1 MAHNGDPTLSLQIT
15 DVKPTPFITADGL
28 HQVTVF
34 LKSTRAFANV
44 WGKITLAGFAPNTVN
59 LGKISRGKS
68 EHSLLLPDTNSVLR
82 PGETTALKIELYAT
96 ENCDGA
102 PLTVYE
108 NPNWERTRHWQFY
121 LSQMMHTD
129 LGYTDYQETL
139 RPLFT
144 SYLNTAKGYI
154 KASESRENETEKYK
168 FAVESSWAVTAAY
181 MKEQNAEELEELADL
196 IKQGKVM
203 VGAGKYNCTMEC
215 FGTEETARAAYH
227 SKRIVPDRL
236 HAPSSDTL
244 RMFDNPAVSKSYVDI
259 ANSAGIKYAIHSMNP
274 DRSPYHKEKLYDIF
288 YMTGFNPENKLLI
301 FNGKSY
307 GENYGFC
314 GNYEN
319 PKKGDAKMAAKTLL
333 GLIEKLEAKT
343 GRTAYPY
350 DKFPLPLIPFG
361 DNKPPLDT
369 QIKIAN
375 EVNGNWQAKGYAY
388 PKIIAA
394 FPEQFFAELEQE
406 YSALIPVETGTEEN
420 WWNDGWGT
428 TAHESGTNKRNSNL
442 LPVAETAASFAS
454 LNFGET
460 YPYDDLFEAWER
472 CSVYNEHTWG
482 FNTYKDCDEYHQQFE
497 WKRSNALGANALVE
511 KTMDSAL
518 HTLAKHTKTAGQSI
532 FVYNALNKQRTDI
545 VSVELGEDF
554 PKTFCIYNG
563 GESVAYEKNGNTVTF
578 VAKDIPAMG
587 YKVFSVVS
595 APEKP
600 VFKGKTTCDGLCAE
614 SPFYRLT
621 LNRDG
626 TVQSIL
632 DKENGNREIV
642 DGYAEVKWNQYQYY
656 DDFGIPFSNMG
667 AKFTDK
673 KWKLYRPKEE
683 NTTIQMVPTAYGMK
697 IVVLTGTFRA
707 GSILQ
712 TITLYDDIARID
724 IDNKVLKSPLPKL
737 QHKEEA
743 FYTFPFKADKGYE
756 IRCDLPVGNTAE
768 GEQVFGTSTDWYTVN
783 KWVNVYDK
791 KDNYR
796 MTLALKTAS
805 LVQFGERRTGNW
817 SFDYKSEQPCIYS
830 YVFNNMWQTNFQGDQ
845 PGTAEFSYSVSTEK
859 GNSIEHINQFA
870 LCIAEPLQAVA
881 VQNTGESDKYA
892 TETATFMTL
901 SHENVMVTTLK
912 AAEPNGDG
920 LIVRF
925 HEFGGKS
932 ADNVT
937 ATFAKEIVSYTE
949 TDIVENDMGTET
961 KDAVLRFSLKPYEMK
976 TFRIKT
982 AQTLPSVTGVKAVF
996 STTALPRA
1004 KHYQKARVTE
1014 LLDKKDTFQGVAVSW
1029 EALAGA
1035 LYYEVFR
1042 TKQGG
1047 EPLFLGATKNT
1058 AWFDTQVTSEI
1069 CEKYQYAVRAVGCG
1083 QKGEF
1088 SAAVS
1093 PVCGETQEGCIFE
1106 APILHGVPREK
1117 NRIDLYWTPV
1127 QSIFPVSH
1135 YEIYRNGKLIGKT
1148 TDSYIT
1154 SYRDYGAR
1162 FGEEYE
1168 YRVCAVDTS
1177 GTRSESNKL
1186 TLNLKD
1192 EFLEKQDSPLAT
1204 TKKRRWQK

>member
-1 MAHNGDPTLSLQIT
+1 MQNAESKTALQMT
-15 DVKPTPFITADGL
+15 AVKPTPFITNDGF
-28 HQVTVF
+28 QKVTVYF
-34 LKSTRAFANV
+34 KSRCTNLHL
-44 WGKITLAGFAPNTVN
+44 WGKIAIAACTPFTVDF
-59 LGKISRGKS
+59 GKISRGKS
-68 EHSLLLPDTNSVLR
+68 EQSILLPDTNGILR
-82 PGETTALKIELYAT
+82 PGETTTLKIELY
-96 ENCDGA
+96 ENEALDGT

-108 NPNWERTRHWQFY
+108 NTNWERTRHWQFY

-154 KASESRENETEKYK
+154 KDSESRENEPEKYK

-181 MKEQNAEELEELADL
+181 MQQQNAEELEELADL
-196 IKQGKVM
+196 IKQDKVM

-274 DRSPYHKEKLYDIF
+274 DRSPYHKEKLYNLF

-307 GENYGFC
+307 GENYGFQ

-319 PKKGDAKMAAKTLL
+319 HKKGNAKMAAEALL

-375 EVNGNWQAKGYAY
+375 EVNRNWQAKGFAY

-394 FPEQFFAELEQE
+394 FPEQFFSELEQE

-428 TAHESGTNKRNSNL
+428 TAYESGINKRNSNL
-442 LPVAETAASFAS
+442 LPLAETAASFAS
-454 LNFGET
+454 LHYGET

-497 WKRSNALGANALVE
+497 WKRANALGAKALVE
-511 KTMDSAL
+511 KTIDSAMK
-518 HTLAKHTKTAGQSI
+518 TLASHTKTAGQSI
-532 FVYNALNKQRTDI
+532 FVYNALNMQRTDI
-545 VSVELGEDF
+545 VSVELGKDF
-554 PKTFCIYNG
+554 PEFFCIYSG
-563 GESVAYEKNGNTVTF
+563 GESVPYEKNGNTVTF
-578 VAKDIPAMG
+578 VASDVPTMG
-587 YKVFSVVS
+587 YKVFSVVP
-595 APEKP
+595 AAEKP
-600 VFKGKTTCDGLCAE
+600 VFKGKTIYDGLCVE

-632 DKENGNREIV
+632 DKQNGNREIV
-642 DGYAEVKWNQYQYY
+642 DSAAEVKWNQYQYY

-667 AKFTDK
+667 AKFTDR
-673 KWKLYRPKEE
+673 KWKLYQPTEE
-683 NTTIQMVPTAYGMK
+683 NCTIQMISTAYGMK

-707 GSILQ
+707 GSILE
-712 TITLYDDIARID
+712 TITLYDDIPRID

-743 FYTFPFKADKGYE
+743 FYTFPFQANKGYE
-756 IRCDLPVGNTAE
+756 IRYDLPVGNTKE
-768 GEQVFGTSTDWYTVN
+768 GEQIFGTSTDWYTVN

-791 KDNYR
+791 KDDYR

-817 SFDYKSEQPCIYS
+817 SFDYKSEKPYIYS

-845 PGTAEFSYSVSTEK
+845 PGIAEFSYSVSTEK

-870 LCIAEPLQAVA
+870 LCIAKPLQAVA
-881 VQNTGESDKYA
+881 VQNTGESDK
-892 TETATFMTL
+892 TAVESASFMTL

-912 AAEPNGDG
+912 ASEPNGDG

-925 HEFGGKS
+925 HEFGGKN

-937 ATFAKEIVSYTE
+937 AAFAKEIAFYTE
-949 TDIVENDMGTET
+949 TDIVENDIGMET
-961 KDAVLRFSLKPYEMK
+961 KDTVLRFSLKPYEMK

-982 AQTLPSVTGVKAVF
+982 VQEMPKVAGVKAVCM
-996 STTALPRA
+996 TTSLPRNE
-1004 KHYQKARVTE
+1004 HYQKARIAE
-1014 LLDKKDTFQGVAVSW
+1014 LTKGKTSLSGVAVTW
-1029 EALAGA
+1029 KPLTNAMF
-1035 LYYEVFR
+1035 YEVFR
-1042 TKQGG
+1042 LKDG
-1047 EPLFLGATKNT
+1047 ESVFIGATKNT

-1069 CEKYQYAVRAVGCG
+1069 YEKYQYAVRAVGCG

-1088 SAAVS
+1088 SVAVS
-1093 PVCGETQEGCIFE
+1093 PACGETQEGCIFE
-1106 APILHGVPREK
+1106 APILHSVPREK

-1135 YEIYRNGKLIGKT
+1135 YEIYR
-1148 TDSYIT
+1148 
-1154 SYRDYGAR
+1154 
-1162 FGEEYE
+1162 
-1168 YRVCAVDTS
+1168 
-1177 GTRSESNKL
+1177 
-1186 TLNLKD
+1186 
-1192 EFLEKQDSPLAT
+1192 
-1204 TKKRRWQK
+1204 

>member
-1 MAHNGDPTLSLQIT
+1 MQRTKSLDTVQIT
-15 DVKPTPFITADGL
+15 TVKPTPFVTTDGF
-28 HQVTVF
+28 QQATVYF
-34 LKSTRAFANV
+34 KTKRPVHLF
-44 WGKITLAGFAPNTVN
+44 GKITVDNHTPYTVDF
-59 LGKISRGKS
+59 GKIPRGKS
-68 EHSLLLPDTNSVLR
+68 EHSVCLPDTNGDLR
-82 PGETTALKIELYAT
+82 PGETTALKIELYTAET
-96 ENCDGA
+96 CDGT
-102 PLTVYE
+102 PLSVFE

-154 KASESRENETEKYK
+154 KDSESRESEPEKYK

-181 MKEQNAEELEELADL
+181 MQQQNAEELEELAEL

-236 HAPSSDTL
+236 PAPTSDTL

-274 DRSPYHKEKLYDIF
+274 DRSPYHKEKLYDLF
-288 YMTGFNPENKLLI
+288 YMTGFNPDNRLLI

-307 GENYGFC
+307 GDNYGFC

-319 PKKGDAKMAAKTLL
+319 PKKGDATVAAKTLL
-333 GLIEKLEAKT
+333 RLIAQLEAKT

-375 EVNGNWQAKGYAY
+375 EVNRNWQAKGFAY

-394 FPEQFFAELEQE
+394 FPEQFFADVEQE
-406 YSALIPVETGTEEN
+406 YGALIPIENGTEEN

-428 TAHESGTNKRNSNL
+428 TAYESGTNKRNSNL

-454 LNFGET
+454 LHYGEA
-460 YPYDDLFEAWER
+460 YPYDDLATAWER

-482 FNTYKDCDEYHQQFE
+482 FNQYKDCDEYHQQFE
-497 WKRSNALGANALVE
+497 WKRANALGANALIE
-511 KTMDSAL
+511 KTVDSTMHAL
-518 HTLAKHTKTAGQSI
+518 ANHTKTAGQNI
-532 FVYNALNKQRTDI
+532 FVYNPLNRQRTDM
-545 VSVELGEDF
+545 VSVKLDEDF
-554 PKTFCIYNG
+554 PKFFCIYSG
-563 GESVAYEKNGNTVTF
+563 GESVPYTQDGNTVTF
-578 VAKDIPAMG
+578 VARDIPALG
-587 YKVFSVVS
+587 YKVFAVLP
-595 APEKP
+595 AAEKL
-600 VFKGKTTCDGLCAE
+600 VFQGKTTYDGLCAE
-614 SPFYRLT
+614 SPFYRIT

-632 DKENGNREIV
+632 DKQNGNRELV
-642 DGYAEVKWNQYQYY
+642 DSSAAVKWNQYQYY

-673 KWKLYRPKEE
+673 KWKLYQPKEE
-683 NTTIQMVPTAYGMK
+683 NTTIQMVPTAYGLK

-712 TITLYDDIARID
+712 TITLYDEIARID

-743 FYTFPFKADKGYE
+743 FYTFPFKTGKGYE
-756 IRCDLPVGNTAE
+756 IRYDLPVGNAKE
-768 GEQVFGTSTDWYTVN
+768 GEQVFGTSTDWYTAN

-791 KDNYR
+791 QDDYR

-817 SFDYKSEQPCIYS
+817 SFDYKSEKPYIYS

-845 PGTAEFSYSVSTEK
+845 PGTAEFSYSLSSEK

-870 LCIAEPLQAVA
+870 WNIATPLQAVA
-881 VQNTGESDKYA
+881 VQNAGESDA
-892 TETATFMTL
+892 STAESASFMQI
-901 SHENVMVTTLK
+901 SHENVMVSTLK
-912 AAEPNGDG
+912 TAEPNGDG

-925 HEFGGKS
+925 HEFGGKN

-937 ATFAKEIVSYTE
+937 ATFAKEIASYTE
-949 TDIVENDMGTET
+949 TDIVENDMGSEIQ
-961 KDAVLRFSLKPYEMK
+961 DSVLHFSLKPYEMK

-982 AQTLPSVTGVKAVF
+982 VQKLPKVTGVKAVF
-996 STTALPRA
+996 GTTALPRGE
-1004 KHYQKARVTE
+1004 HYQKARVAE
-1014 LLDKKDTFQGVAVSW
+1014 LLGNKEVLQGVAVSW
-1029 EALAGA
+1029 EPLAGA
-1035 LYYEVFR
+1035 LFYEVFR
-1042 TKQGG
+1042 AKQGG

-1058 AWFDTQVTSEI
+1058 AWFDTQVTKEI
-1069 CEKYQYAVRAVGCG
+1069 FEKYRYCIRAVGCG
-1083 QKGEF
+1083 RKGVF
-1088 SAAVS
+1088 SDAAS
-1093 PVCGETQEGCIFE
+1093 PVYGETAVGCIFE
-1106 APILHGVPREK
+1106 APVLHAVPREQ

-1127 QSIFPVSH
+1127 QSKLPVSH
-1135 YEIYRNGKLIGKT
+1135 YEIFRNGKRIYKT
-1148 TDSYIT
+1148 TDAYVT
-1154 SYRDYGAR
+1154 SYRDYGAQ
-1162 FGEEYE
+1162 FGHQYLYAVE
-1168 YRVCAVDTS
+1168 AVDTN
-1177 GTRSESNKL
+1177 GTHLESNKI
-1186 TLNLKD
+1186 TIRHTD
-1192 EFLEKQDSPLAT
+1192 EFFERQNSPVAVT
-1204 TKKRRWQK
+1204 AKHRWQK

>member
-1 MAHNGDPTLSLQIT
+1 MQTNANKTAVQMLA
-15 DVKPTPFITADGL
+15 VKPTPFITSDGF
-28 HQVTVF
+28 QKVTVT
-34 LKSTRAFANV
+34 LTSKRKYIQL
-44 WGKITLAGFAPNTVN
+44 WGKITVAEHIPYTVSF
-59 LGKISRGKS
+59 GKISRGKS
-68 EHSLLLPDTNSVLR
+68 EHSILVPDTNGDLR
-82 PGETTALKIELYAT
+82 PGDTTTLKIALYT
-96 ENCDGA
+96 LESCDGA

-108 NPNWERTRHWQFY
+108 NPNWARTRHWQFY

-154 KASESRENETEKYK
+154 KDSESRENEPEKYK

-307 GENYGFC
+307 GDNYGFC

-319 PKKGDAKMAAKTLL
+319 PKKGDAKMAAETLL
-333 GLIEKLEAKT
+333 GLIETLEAKT

-375 EVNGNWQAKGYAY
+375 EVNRNWQAQGFVY

-442 LPVAETAASFAS
+442 LPLAETAASFAS
-454 LNFGET
+454 LNYGET

-482 FNTYKDCDEYHQQFE
+482 FNQYKDCDEYHQQFE
-497 WKRSNALGANALVE
+497 WKRSNALGANALAE
-511 KTMDSAL
+511 KTIDRAMKAL
-518 HTLAKHTKTAGQSI
+518 ASHTKTAGQSI

-554 PKTFCIYNG
+554 PETFCIYNG
-563 GESVAYEKNGNTVTF
+563 GESVPYEKNGNTVTF
-578 VAKDIPAMG
+578 VASDVPPVG

-595 APEKP
+595 AAEKP
-600 VFKGKTTCDGLCAE
+600 TFKGKTTYDGLCAE
-614 SPFYRLT
+614 SPYYLLT

-632 DKENGNREIV
+632 DKQNGNREIV
-642 DGYAEVKWNQYQYY
+642 DGCADVKWNQYQYY

-673 KWKLYRPKEE
+673 KWKLYQPKEA

-712 TITLYDDIARID
+712 TITLYDDIPRID

-743 FYTFPFKADKGYE
+743 FYTFPFKANKDYE
-756 IRCDLPVGNTAE
+756 IRYDLPVGNTAE

-791 KDNYR
+791 QDDYR

-805 LVQFGERRTGNW
+805 LVQLGERRTGNW
-817 SFDYKSEQPCIYS
+817 SFDYKSEKPYIYS

-845 PGTAEFSYSVSTEK
+845 PGTAEFAYSVSTEK
-859 GNSIEHINQFA
+859 GHSIEHINQFA
-870 LCIAEPLQAVA
+870 MCIAEPLQAVA
-881 VQNTGESDKYA
+881 VQNTGESDKSA
-892 TETATFMTL
+892 SESASFMTL
-901 SHENVMVTTLK
+901 SHENVTVTTLK

-949 TDIVENDMGTET
+949 TDIVENDIGTET
-961 KDAVLRFSLKPYEMK
+961 KDTVLRFSLKPYEMK

-982 AQTLPSVTGVKAVF
+982 AQEVPKVAGVKAVCL
-996 STTALPRA
+996 TTALPRNE
-1004 KHYQKARVTE
+1004 HYQKARVAE
-1014 LLDKKDTFQGVAVSW
+1014 LTKGKTSLSGVTVTW
-1029 EALAGA
+1029 ALLPDA
-1035 LYYEVFR
+1035 LFYEVFR
-1042 TKQGG
+1042 LKDG
-1047 EPLFLGATKNT
+1047 ESVFIGATKNT
-1058 AWFDTQVTSEI
+1058 AWFDTQVTKEI

-1117 NRIDLYWTPV
+1117 NRIDLYWTPA
-1127 QSIFPVSH
+1127 QSKFPVSH
-1135 YEIYRNGKLIGKT
+1135 YEVFRNGKRIFKT
-1148 TDSYIT
+1148 TDAYVT
-1154 SYRDYGAR
+1154 SYRDYGAQ
-1162 FGEEYE
+1162 FGRQYL
-1168 YRVCAVDTS
+1168 YSVDAVDTQ
-1177 GTRSESNKL
+1177 GTHLESQKI
-1186 TLNLKD
+1186 TISHTD
-1192 EFLEKQDSPLAT
+1192 AFFDKQDSALALT
-1204 TKKRRWQK
+1204 AKRRFKK

>member
-1 MAHNGDPTLSLQIT
+1 MQSNTNKTAVQIIA
-15 DVKPTPFITADGL
+15 VKPTPFITSDGF
-28 HQVTVF
+28 QKVTVTLTSKRKF
-34 LKSTRAFANV
+34 LQL
-44 WGKITLAGFAPNTVN
+44 WGKITIAGHTPYTVAF
-59 LGKISRGKS
+59 GKIPRGKS
-68 EHSLLLPDTNSVLR
+68 EQSILLPDTNGDLR
-82 PGETTALKIELYAT
+82 PGDTTTLKIELYTT
-96 ENCDGA
+96 ETCDGT
-102 PLTVYE
+102 PLFVFE
-108 NPNWERTRHWQFY
+108 NPNWQRTRHWQFY

-154 KASESRENETEKYK
+154 KDSESRDYEPEKYK

-181 MKEQNAEELEELADL
+181 MQQQNAEELEELSDL

-274 DRSPYHKEKLYDIF
+274 DRSPYHKERLYDLF

-307 GENYGFC
+307 GENYGFR
-314 GNYEN
+314 GNYGV
-319 PKKGDAKMAAKTLL
+319 PKIGNAKMAASSLL
-333 GLIEKLEAKT
+333 KLIKKLEAKT

-375 EVNGNWQAKGYAY
+375 EVNANWQAQGFVY
-388 PKIIAA
+388 PKIVAA
-394 FPEQFFAELEQE
+394 FPEHFFADVENE
-406 YSALIPVETGTEEN
+406 YGALIPVETGTEEN

-428 TAHESGTNKRNSNL
+428 TAYESGTNKRNSSL

-454 LNFGET
+454 LHYGET

-482 FNTYKDCDEYHQQFE
+482 FNQYKDCDEYHQQFE
-497 WKRSNALGANALVE
+497 WKRANALGANALVE
-511 KTMDSAL
+511 KTIDSTMKAL
-518 HTLAKHTKTAGQSI
+518 ASHTKAAGQSI
-532 FVYNALNKQRTDI
+532 FVYNPLNSPRTDI

-554 PKTFCIYNG
+554 PEVFCLYSG
-563 GESVAYEKNGNTVTF
+563 GESVPYEKNGNTVTF
-578 VAKDIPAMG
+578 VATDVSPMG

-595 APEKP
+595 AAEKP
-600 VFKGKTTCDGLCAE
+600 LFQGKTTYDGLCAE

-632 DKENGNREIV
+632 DKQNGNREIV
-642 DGYAEVKWNQYQYY
+642 DSCAEVKWNQYQYY

-667 AKFTDK
+667 AKFTDR
-673 KWKLYRPKEE
+673 KWKLYQPTEE
-683 NTTIQMVPTAYGMK
+683 NCTIQIVPTPYGMK

-712 TITLYDDIARID
+712 TITLYDDIPRID

-756 IRCDLPVGNTAE
+756 IRYDLPVGNTAE

-791 KDNYR
+791 KDDYR

-817 SFDYKSEQPCIYS
+817 SFDYKSKKPYIYS

-845 PGTAEFSYSVSTEK
+845 PGTAEFSYSLSTEK

-870 LCIAEPLQAVA
+870 MCIAAPLQATA
-881 VQNTGESDKYA
+881 VHNAGESDKSVAEA
-892 TETATFMTL
+892 TSFVTV

-912 AAEPNGDG
+912 IAEPNGDG

-925 HEFGGKS
+925 HEFGGKN

-949 TDIVENDMGTET
+949 TDIVENDIGAEVQ
-961 KDAVLRFSLKPYEMK
+961 DSVLHFSLKPYEMK

-982 AQTLPSVTGVKAVF
+982 AQELLKVAGVKAVCM
-996 STTALPRA
+996 TTALPRNA
-1004 KHYQKARVTE
+1004 HYQKARVAE
-1014 LLDKKDTFQGVAVSW
+1014 LTKGKTSLEGVAVSW
-1029 EALAGA
+1029 EALSGA
-1035 LYYEVFR
+1035 LYYEIFR

-1058 AWFDTQVTSEI
+1058 AWFDTQVTSKI
-1069 CEKYQYAVRAVGCG
+1069 CENYQYAVRAVGCG
-1083 QKGEF
+1083 RKGAF

-1093 PVCGETQEGCIFE
+1093 PVCGETQAGCIFE
-1106 APILHGVPREK
+1106 APVLHGVPREK
-1117 NRIDLYWTPV
+1117 DRIDLYWTPV
-1127 QSIFPVSH
+1127 QSKLPVSH
-1135 YEIYRNGKLIGKT
+1135 YEIFRNGKRIYKT
-1148 TDSYIT
+1148 TDAYVT
-1154 SYRDYGAR
+1154 SYRDYGAQ
-1162 FGEEYE
+1162 FGRQYL
-1168 YRVCAVDTS
+1168 YSVVAVDTQ
-1177 GTRSESNKL
+1177 GTHLESQKI
-1186 TLNLKD
+1186 TIIHTD
-1192 EFLEKQDSPLAT
+1192 AFFDKQDSALALT
-1204 TKKRRWQK
+1204 AKRRFKK